1 MRAMAT
7 VIPLLMTIAIGVQGL
22 DVCITSDA
30 INGSTSDIAFLK
42 EFAVALHDK
51 APTYGLRIDRIY
63 VSYSSAGGAE
73 YLYELSEG
81 ELKLLQQYRRIGE
94 VPRGFRICSEL
105 GLDTL
110 IWIAGRDGS
119 SYYELKRILLTENS
133 TVRHV
138 VYVNVSPD
146 YLVTDDPNL
155 PGYFSVNCYWNG
167 PDKIWYPYYYLKLLG
182 VEVVNVKDV
191 YPAYSSTTQLISL
204 ADILADAVLRAL
216 TKAVKHGLISQQP
229 PEVKAEVSR
238 LLSAL
243 EGPEPPS
250 PSALEEVMR
259 KGGTP
264 KEVIENVLEDLGK
277 YWSGSMDIRTPQE
290 SPVNII
296 YTLLTLIPWL
306 RRRPGGVARSRA
318 RG

>member
-1 MRAMAT
+1 VREMAT
-7 VIPLLMTIAIGVQGL
+7 VIPLLTTIAIGVHGL

-30 INGSTSDIAFLK
+30 INGSTSDLTFLR
-42 EFAVALHDK
+42 EFAVALRDK
-51 APTYGLRIDRIY
+51 APAHGLRIDRVY
-63 VSYSSAGGAE
+63 VSYSSANGVE
-73 YLYELSEG
+73 YLYELSDG

-94 VPRGFRICSEL
+94 VPRGFRVCSEL

-133 TVRHV
+133 TVKYV
-138 VYVNVSPD
+138 VYVNVSPN
-146 YLVTDDPNL
+146 YLVTDDPSL

-191 YPAYSSTTQLISL
+191 YPTYSSTTQLVSL
-204 ADILADAVLRAL
+204 ADVLAEAVLNAL
-216 TKAVKHGLISQQP
+216 TKAVEHGVISQQP

-243 EGPEPPS
+243 EGPKPPS
-250 PSALEEVMR
+250 PSALREIMEKAGTPEEVVESILENLTA
-259 KGGTP
+259 GPPISCGTF
-264 KEVIENVLEDLGK
+264 EA
-277 YWSGSMDIRTPQE
+277 
-290 SPVNII
+290 
-296 YTLLTLIPWL
+296 
-306 RRRPGGVARSRA
+306 RPGRRHPATRVQIPAGAPNQQSL
-318 RG
+318 RGR

>member
-1 MRAMAT
+1 M
-7 VIPLLMTIAIGVQGL
+7 IPLLTTVVIGVHGL

-30 INGSTSDIAFLK
+30 INGSTSDLTFLR

-51 APTYGLRIDRIY
+51 APSHGLRIDKVY
-63 VSYSSAGGAE
+63 VSYSSANGVE
-73 YLYELSEG
+73 YLYELSDG
-81 ELKLLQQYRRIGE
+81 KLRMLRRYRRIGE
-94 VPRGFRICSEL
+94 VPRGFRVCSEL

-133 TVRHV
+133 TVKYV
-138 VYVNVSPD
+138 VYVNVSPK

-155 PGYFSVNCYWNG
+155 PGYFSVNCYWDG
-167 PDKIWYPYYYLKLLG
+167 PEKIWYPYYYLKLLG

-191 YPAYSSTTQLISL
+191 YPTYSSTTQLVSL
-204 ADILADAVLRAL
+204 ADVLAEAVLNALARA
-216 TKAVKHGLISQQP
+216 VEHGVISWKP

-238 LLSAL
+238 LLSTL

-250 PSALEEVMR
+250 PSVLRETVE
-259 KGGTP
+259 KYGTP
-264 KEVIENVLEDLGK
+264 EVVESILGDLHRN
-277 YWSGSMDIRTPQE
+277 WRTGTRTSRE

-296 YTLLTLIPWL
+296 YTLLMLAPWM
-306 RRRPGGVARSRA
+306 RGRPGGVARSGA

>member
-1 MRAMAT
+1 M
-7 VIPLLMTIAIGVQGL
+7 VIGAQGL

-30 INGSTSDIAFLK
+30 INGNTSDLAFLK

-51 APTYGLRIDRIY
+51 APIYGLRIDNVY
-63 VSYSSAGGAE
+63 VSYSSANGVE
-73 YLYELSEG
+73 YLYELSDN

-94 VPRGFRICSEL
+94 VPRGFRVCSEL

-138 VYVNVSPD
+138 VYVNVSPN
-146 YLVTDDPNL
+146 YLVTDDPSL

-182 VEVVNVKDV
+182 VEIVNVKDV
-191 YPAYSSTTQLISL
+191 YPTYSSTIQLVSL
-204 ADILADAVLRAL
+204 VDILADAALKAL
-216 TKAVKHGLISQQP
+216 TKAVKHELVSQQP
-229 PEVKAEVSR
+229 PEVKAEISH

-259 KGGTP
+259 KGGAS
-264 KEVIENVLEDLGK
+264 EEFIESVLEGLRK
-277 YWSGSMDIRTPQE
+277 YWSGSTGIGTSQR

-296 YTLLTLIPWL
+296 YTVLVLTLWV